1 MHGRGRGEGFTRGRA
16 AARQEGGAA
25 ARCGA
30 ARAAAPR
37 LSSPAPGTPPRLSAP
52 PQGKCVP
59 FSAGEGPPDAQSRC
73 RAPVGRR
80 GASGRVHGGSPP
92 ILPLPQS
99 GEFSIAGSCGWG
111 GLGALHP
118 WMAAFPRTPSLL
130 SRPLEEFREDF
141 SLRPEK
147 ARAFLPRL
155 HVQGPMVST
164 EDDPDGEGEP
174 RLGVG

>member
-1 MHGRGRGEGFTRGRA
+1 MRDSREVGQQRDRKAVRR
-16 AARQEGGAA
+16 R
-25 ARCGA
+25 GA
-30 ARAAAPR
+30 ARRRAAPPR

-59 FSAGEGPPDAQSRC
+59 FSAGEGLPDAQSRC